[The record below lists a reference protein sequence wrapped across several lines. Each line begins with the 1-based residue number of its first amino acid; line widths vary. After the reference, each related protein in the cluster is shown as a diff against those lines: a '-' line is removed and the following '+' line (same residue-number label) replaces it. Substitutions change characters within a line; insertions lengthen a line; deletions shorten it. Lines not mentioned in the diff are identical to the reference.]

1 MILLRYAHIFMFRK
15 FHVLLFLAMVMFVVG
30 ADFAMAGFGITPPYF
45 RNTSLTRN
53 SAYEQQILMVRS
65 DPDKPL
71 KAVIEV
77 DAPEMADWIT
87 VLEGPSVPLP
97 TGETK
102 VPMTLRVVVPDNAEF
117 KNYTGVVRIK
127 TATPDDQVSAG
138 AVSISLGA
146 QVDIDLTVIDKEI
159 FDFRIRR
166 INLPDLNEGHKVG
179 WLFFPGKI
187 RFSMLLENTGNIE
200 VNPSKV
206 VFKIYDPMGSVL
218 LEETK
223 HTNWIKKVDPFLTE
237 DVVAELPTRLPS
249 GSYLARYQIFN
260 GDEVK
265 QEGELTL
272 SIAPYG
278 TLQVAGYGF
287 MGLSLPHKI
296 SVLLPIL
303 ALLSLIGLI
312 FYSRRSNR
320 RRTQT

>member
-1 MILLRYAHIFMFRK
+1 MFRK
-15 FHVLLFLAMVMFVVG
+15 THLLLFLVAFVFLIS
-30 ADFAMAGFGITPPYF
+30 ADLTLAGFGITPPYF

-65 DPDKPL
+65 DPSKPL

-77 DAPEMADWIT
+77 DAPEIASWISII
-87 VLEGPSVPLP
+87 EGNNIQLPVGESKIPL
-97 TGETK
+97 
-102 VPMTLRVVVPDNAEF
+102 TLRVVVPSNATF
-117 KNYTGVVRIK
+117 KNYSGVVRIR

-138 AVSISLGA
+138 SVSISLGA
-146 QVDIDLTVIDKEI
+146 QVDIDLTVIDREI
-159 FDFRIRR
+159 KDFRVRR

-179 WLFFPGKI
+179 WLYFPGKI
-187 RFSMLLENTGNIE
+187 RFSMLLENIGNIK
-200 VNPSKV
+200 VSPSKV
-206 VFKIYDPMGSVL
+206 VFRIYDPTGQVL

-223 HTNWIKKVDPFLTE
+223 HTNRIRKVAPFLTE

-260 GDEVK
+260 GEEIK
-265 QEGELTL
+265 QEGDLTL

-296 SVLLPIL
+296 SVILPIL
-303 ALLSLIGLI
+303 ALLSLIGLV
-312 FYSRRSNR
+312 FYSRRNNR
-320 RRTQT
+320 RLVKS